1 MVIAGWKNLWVAIDS
16 GLYMLKRFGGLEG
29 REKCNLEKVQNEE
42 GEVVTGEA
50 AVKVWKQYF

>member
-1 MVIAGWKNLWVAIDS
+1 
-16 GLYMLKRFGGLEG
+16 MLKRLCGLEG

-42 GEVVTGEA
+42 LREVVTGEA